1 MSGRNSAT
9 HWTFV
14 LDEATRVL
22 FVDDDLI
29 LAEFA
34 KVHLSTPVTSVEAAT
49 NGVEGWERL
58 CAQPFDIVLLDIE
71 MPTLD
76 GFGLLE
82 KMRADPRFK
91 RLPVVMLTGRE
102 DIASIDRAFQL
113 GANSFITKP
122 INWRQLSYSLRYVL
136 RNTRM
141 ESELQH
147 ERRRA
152 EELDQLTSNL
162 LSLIRLEAR
171 TPLDTIIGFSD
182 CIAQQINGPIA
193 NPAYVNYAEQIG
205 VAAHQL
211 QTTFV
216 DLTQYA
222 QLSLG
227 DAKLAQDEY
236 PANAVVDA
244 ALAGLSPE
252 AAQAQAALN
261 VVKSPAPFSLLC
273 DRVWL
278 ARALCH
284 LLESALC
291 KSGVSA
297 VALHVARN
305 AEGAAVFS
313 IIAGGASPKAAD
325 GDDPTPELHE
335 TRSVGSVRRGLGV
348 GLPFAR
354 RIAELHDGALLERAG
369 EKGETTVELILPA
382 RRVCVSSESR
392 S

>member
-34 KVHLSTPVTSVEAAT
+34 KVHLSTPVTSVEAAA

-58 CAQPFDIVLLDIE
+58 CTQPFDIVLLDIE

-82 KMRADPRFK
+82 KMRADTRFK

-113 GANSFITKP
+113 GANSFVTKP

-141 ESELQH
+141 ESDLQR
-147 ERRRA
+147 ERQRA

-182 CIAQQINGPIA
+182 CITQQINGPIA
-193 NPAYVNYAEQIG
+193 NPSYANYAEQIG

-227 DAKLAQDEY
+227 DARLAYDEY
-236 PANAVVDA
+236 PTNAIVDA
-244 ALAGLSPE
+244 AVARLSPE
-252 AAQAQAALN
+252 AAQALAALN

-284 LLESALC
+284 LLEGALC
-291 KSGVSA
+291 KSGVSS
-297 VALHVARN
+297 VNFRVTRN

-313 IIAGGASPKAAD
+313 IVAQGASPKTAD
-325 GDDPTPELHE
+325 LGAPEPKHYE

-354 RIAELHDGALLERAG
+354 RIAELHDGVLLEQTG

-382 RRVCVSSESR
+382 QRVCVS
-392 S
+392 